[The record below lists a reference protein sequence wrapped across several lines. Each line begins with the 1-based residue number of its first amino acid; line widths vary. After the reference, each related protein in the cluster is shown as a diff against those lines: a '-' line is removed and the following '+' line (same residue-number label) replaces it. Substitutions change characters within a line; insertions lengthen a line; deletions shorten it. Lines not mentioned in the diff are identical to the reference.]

1 MASRAN
7 RASQGK
13 IIPSFLTAKEPC
25 KVTGLEDV
33 KVKKVTA
40 SSYHSVSLTDEGEL
54 CVWGSNKHGQLVSKE
69 TFLVEPQKIDA
80 HFFSGEKIGAVWSG
94 WTHVVAQT
102 AWRAQVT
109 TDSSSAQVTMQADN
123 RKRAPAWTVREVLDL
138 IAIWGEDSV
147 LAELRSKR
155 RNAKTFE
162 KISKGMM
169 ERGHNRDSD
178 QCRVK
183 VKELRQ
189 TKEANGPS
197 GSEPRTC
204 RFYAELH
211 AILGGAATTTPPVIV
226 DSGSG
231 IVSSA
236 TPEDSA
242 DGGEEEEEEEEDE
255 LAESTQH
262 SVLPNSQDL
271 FLTLTEVPS
280 QPSIQDPDPMEGTS
294 AAANSSSLPPPS
306 RRLSQIRRRKKKTQ
320 DEMFSE
326 IMESSRSDRA
336 HLNEWKET
344 VSKYRKEASE
354 REDRRDQREDMRDQ
368 REERRDARDER
379 WRQEDQRRQDATL
392 GLLREQTD
400 MLRRLVEL
408 QE

>member
-1 MASRAN
+1 
-7 RASQGK
+7 
-13 IIPSFLTAKEPC
+13 
-25 KVTGLEDV
+25 
-33 KVKKVTA
+33 
-40 SSYHSVSLTDEGEL
+40 
-54 CVWGSNKHGQLVSKE
+54 
-69 TFLVEPQKIDA
+69 
-80 HFFSGEKIGAVWSG
+80 
-94 WTHVVAQT
+94 
-102 AWRAQVT
+102 
-109 TDSSSAQVTMQADN
+109 MQADN

-138 IAIWGEDSV
+138 IAVWGEDSV

-169 ERGHNRDSD
+169 ERGHNRDSE

-189 TKEANGPS
+189 AYQKTKEANGRS

-242 DGGEEEEEEEEDE
+242 DGGEKEEEDEDE

-280 QPSIQDPDPMEGTS
+280 QASQASTQDSDPMEGTS

-306 RRLSQIRRRKKKTQ
+306 RRLSQIRRRKKRTR

-326 IMESSRSDRA
+326 IMESNRSDRA

-368 REERRDARDER
+368 REERRDQREERRDARDER

-392 GLLREQTD
+392 GLLREQTN

-408 QE
+408 QERLLENRLPLQPLFHPPPSPCSVSSSPRRVRTRGGRLRTPSHSTPVDSPSKRLSFF

>member
-1 MASRAN
+1 
-7 RASQGK
+7 
-13 IIPSFLTAKEPC
+13 
-25 KVTGLEDV
+25 
-33 KVKKVTA
+33 
-40 SSYHSVSLTDEGEL
+40 
-54 CVWGSNKHGQLVSKE
+54 
-69 TFLVEPQKIDA
+69 
-80 HFFSGEKIGAVWSG
+80 
-94 WTHVVAQT
+94 
-102 AWRAQVT
+102 
-109 TDSSSAQVTMQADN
+109 MQADN

-138 IAIWGEDSV
+138 IAVWGEDSV

-169 ERGHNRDSD
+169 ERGHNRDSK

-189 TKEANGPS
+189 AYQKTKEANGCS

-211 AILGGAATTTPPVIV
+211 AILGGAATTTPPVFV

-242 DGGEEEEEEEEDE
+242 DGGEEEEEDEDE

-271 FLTLTEVPS
+271 FITLTEVPS
-280 QPSIQDPDPMEGTS
+280 QASTQDSDPMEGTS

-306 RRLSQIRRRKKKTQ
+306 RRLSQIRHRKKRTR
-320 DEMFSE
+320 DDMFSE

-336 HLNEWKET
+336 HVNEWKET
-344 VSKYRKEASE
+344 VSKYRKEVSE
-354 REDRRDQREDMRDQ
+354 REERRDQREERRDQ

-379 WRQEDQRRQDATL
+379 WRQEDQRMKDATL
-392 GLLREQTD
+392 GLLR
-400 MLRRLVEL
+400 RLVEVQERLLENRLPL
-408 QE
+408 QPLFHPPPSPCSVSSSPRRVRTRRGGGSVHLPIPPQ

>member
-1 MASRAN
+1 
-7 RASQGK
+7 
-13 IIPSFLTAKEPC
+13 
-25 KVTGLEDV
+25 
-33 KVKKVTA
+33 
-40 SSYHSVSLTDEGEL
+40 
-54 CVWGSNKHGQLVSKE
+54 
-69 TFLVEPQKIDA
+69 
-80 HFFSGEKIGAVWSG
+80 
-94 WTHVVAQT
+94 
-102 AWRAQVT
+102 
-109 TDSSSAQVTMQADN
+109 MQADN

-138 IAIWGEDSV
+138 IAVWGEDSV

-189 TKEANGPS
+189 AYQKTKEANGRS

-242 DGGEEEEEEEEDE
+242 DGGEEEEEEEEEDE

-280 QPSIQDPDPMEGTS
+280 QPSQASTQDSDPMEGTS

-306 RRLSQIRRRKKKTQ
+306 RRLSQIRRRKKRTR

-354 REDRRDQREDMRDQ
+354 REDRRDQREDRRDQ

-408 QE
+408 QEWLQENRLPLQPLFHPPPSPCSVSSSPRRVRTRGGGEAPYTFPFHPSGQPKQKAVIFLTIS

>member
-1 MASRAN
+1 
-7 RASQGK
+7 
-13 IIPSFLTAKEPC
+13 
-25 KVTGLEDV
+25 
-33 KVKKVTA
+33 
-40 SSYHSVSLTDEGEL
+40 
-54 CVWGSNKHGQLVSKE
+54 
-69 TFLVEPQKIDA
+69 
-80 HFFSGEKIGAVWSG
+80 
-94 WTHVVAQT
+94 
-102 AWRAQVT
+102 
-109 TDSSSAQVTMQADN
+109 MQADN

-138 IAIWGEDSV
+138 IAVWGEDSV

-189 TKEANGPS
+189 AYQKTKEANGRS

-242 DGGEEEEEEEEDE
+242 DGGEEEEEEDE

-271 FLTLTEVPS
+271 FLSLTEVPS
-280 QPSIQDPDPMEGTS
+280 QASQASTQDSDPMEGTS

-306 RRLSQIRRRKKKTQ
+306 RRLSQIRRRKKRTR

-354 REDRRDQREDMRDQ
+354 REDRRDQREDRRDQ

-379 WRQEDQRRQDATL
+379 WWQEDQRRQDATL
-392 GLLREQTD
+392 GLLREQTY

-408 QE
+408 QERLLENRLPLQPLFHPPHSPCSVSSSPRRVRTRGGRLRTPSHSTPVDSPSKRLSFF

>member
-1 MASRAN
+1 
-7 RASQGK
+7 
-13 IIPSFLTAKEPC
+13 
-25 KVTGLEDV
+25 
-33 KVKKVTA
+33 
-40 SSYHSVSLTDEGEL
+40 
-54 CVWGSNKHGQLVSKE
+54 
-69 TFLVEPQKIDA
+69 
-80 HFFSGEKIGAVWSG
+80 
-94 WTHVVAQT
+94 
-102 AWRAQVT
+102 
-109 TDSSSAQVTMQADN
+109 MQADN
-123 RKRAPAWTVREVLDL
+123 RKRVPAWTVREVLDL
-138 IAIWGEDSV
+138 IAVWGEDSV

-189 TKEANGPS
+189 AYQKTKEANGRS

-204 RFYAELH
+204 RFYAKLH
-211 AILGGAATTTPPVIV
+211 AILGGAATTTQPVIV

-280 QPSIQDPDPMEGTS
+280 QPSQASTQDPDPMEGTS

-306 RRLSQIRRRKKKTQ
+306 RRLSQIRRRKKRTR

-344 VSKYRKEASE
+344 VAKYRKEASE
-354 REDRRDQREDMRDQ
+354 REDRRDQREDRRDQ

-400 MLRRLVEL
+400 MLWRLLEL
-408 QE
+408 QERLQENRLPLQPLFHPPPSPCSISSSPRRVRTRGGEAPYTFPFHPSRQPKQKAVIFLTFFLVAFSFPPILLPNPTRVPSLFF

>member
-1 MASRAN
+1 
-7 RASQGK
+7 
-13 IIPSFLTAKEPC
+13 
-25 KVTGLEDV
+25 
-33 KVKKVTA
+33 
-40 SSYHSVSLTDEGEL
+40 
-54 CVWGSNKHGQLVSKE
+54 
-69 TFLVEPQKIDA
+69 
-80 HFFSGEKIGAVWSG
+80 
-94 WTHVVAQT
+94 
-102 AWRAQVT
+102 
-109 TDSSSAQVTMQADN
+109 
-123 RKRAPAWTVREVLDL
+123 
-138 IAIWGEDSV
+138 
-147 LAELRSKR
+147 
-155 RNAKTFE
+155 
-162 KISKGMM
+162 MM

-189 TKEANGPS
+189 AYQKTKEANGRS

-242 DGGEEEEEEEEDE
+242 NGGEEEDEDE

-280 QPSIQDPDPMEGTS
+280 QASQASTQDSDPMEGTS

-306 RRLSQIRRRKKKTQ
+306 RRLSQIRRRKKRTR

-354 REDRRDQREDMRDQ
+354 REDRRDQREDRRDQREDRRDQ

-408 QE
+408 QERLLENRLPLQPLFHPPPSPCSVSSSPRRVRTRGGEAPYTFPFHPSRQPKQKAVIFLTFSLWLFPSQQSSSQIPPGFPPSFSNLLIKNK

>member
-1 MASRAN
+1 
-7 RASQGK
+7 
-13 IIPSFLTAKEPC
+13 
-25 KVTGLEDV
+25 
-33 KVKKVTA
+33 
-40 SSYHSVSLTDEGEL
+40 
-54 CVWGSNKHGQLVSKE
+54 
-69 TFLVEPQKIDA
+69 
-80 HFFSGEKIGAVWSG
+80 
-94 WTHVVAQT
+94 
-102 AWRAQVT
+102 
-109 TDSSSAQVTMQADN
+109 MQADN

-189 TKEANGPS
+189 AYQKTKEANGRS

-204 RFYAELH
+204 RFYAKLH

-242 DGGEEEEEEEEDE
+242 DGGEEEEEE

-280 QPSIQDPDPMEGTS
+280 QASIQDPDPMEGTS

-306 RRLSQIRRRKKKTQ
+306 RRLSQIRHRKKKTQ

-354 REDRRDQREDMRDQ
+354 REERRDQREERRDQ
-368 REERRDARDER
+368 HEERRDARDER
-379 WRQEDQRRQDATL
+379 WQQEDQRRQDAML

-408 QE
+408 QERLQENRVPLQPLYPPPPTPCSISSSPRRVRTRGGGGRLRTPSHSTPVDSPSKRLSFFLTFF

>member
-1 MASRAN
+1 
-7 RASQGK
+7 
-13 IIPSFLTAKEPC
+13 
-25 KVTGLEDV
+25 
-33 KVKKVTA
+33 
-40 SSYHSVSLTDEGEL
+40 
-54 CVWGSNKHGQLVSKE
+54 
-69 TFLVEPQKIDA
+69 
-80 HFFSGEKIGAVWSG
+80 
-94 WTHVVAQT
+94 
-102 AWRAQVT
+102 
-109 TDSSSAQVTMQADN
+109 MQADN

-138 IAIWGEDSV
+138 IALWGEDSV

-189 TKEANGPS
+189 AYQKTKEANGRS

-211 AILGGAATTTPPVIV
+211 AVLGGAATTTPPVIV

-242 DGGEEEEEEEEDE
+242 NGGEEEEEEDE

-280 QPSIQDPDPMEGTS
+280 QPSQASIQDPDPMEGTS

-306 RRLSQIRRRKKKTQ
+306 RRLSQIRRHKKKTR

-344 VSKYRKEASE
+344 VAKYRKEASE
-354 REDRRDQREDMRDQ
+354 REDRRDQCEDRRDQ
-368 REERRDARDER
+368 CEERRDARDER

-392 GLLREQTD
+392 GLLCEQTD

-408 QE
+408 QERLLENRLPLQPLFHPPPSPCSVSSSPRRVRTRWGEAPYTFPFHPSRQPKQKAVIFLTFF

>member
-1 MASRAN
+1 
-7 RASQGK
+7 
-13 IIPSFLTAKEPC
+13 
-25 KVTGLEDV
+25 
-33 KVKKVTA
+33 
-40 SSYHSVSLTDEGEL
+40 
-54 CVWGSNKHGQLVSKE
+54 
-69 TFLVEPQKIDA
+69 
-80 HFFSGEKIGAVWSG
+80 
-94 WTHVVAQT
+94 
-102 AWRAQVT
+102 
-109 TDSSSAQVTMQADN
+109 MQADN

-138 IAIWGEDSV
+138 IAVWGEDSV

-155 RNAKTFE
+155 RNAKIFE

-189 TKEANGPS
+189 AYQKTKEANGRS

-204 RFYAELH
+204 CFYAKLH
-211 AILGGAATTTPPVIV
+211 AILGGAATTNPPVFV

-231 IVSSA
+231 IVS

-242 DGGEEEEEEEEDE
+242 DGVEEEEEEDE

-262 SVLPNSQDL
+262 SILPNSQDL
-271 FLTLTEVPS
+271 FITLTEVPS
-280 QPSIQDPDPMEGTS
+280 QASQASQASTQDSDPMEGTS

-306 RRLSQIRRRKKKTQ
+306 RRLSQIRRRKKKTRE
-320 DEMFSE
+320 EMFSE

-344 VSKYRKEASE
+344 VSKYRKEVSE
-354 REDRRDQREDMRDQ
+354 REDMRDQREDMRDQREERRDQ

-379 WRQEDQRRQDATL
+379 WRQEDQRMKEATL
-392 GLLREQTD
+392 GLLQ
-400 MLRRLVEL
+400 RLVEVQERLLENRLPL
-408 QE
+408 QPLFHPPPSPCSVSSSPRRVRTRGGRLRTPSHSTPVDSPSKRLSFF

>member
-1 MASRAN
+1 
-7 RASQGK
+7 
-13 IIPSFLTAKEPC
+13 
-25 KVTGLEDV
+25 
-33 KVKKVTA
+33 
-40 SSYHSVSLTDEGEL
+40 
-54 CVWGSNKHGQLVSKE
+54 
-69 TFLVEPQKIDA
+69 
-80 HFFSGEKIGAVWSG
+80 
-94 WTHVVAQT
+94 
-102 AWRAQVT
+102 
-109 TDSSSAQVTMQADN
+109 MQADN

-138 IAIWGEDSV
+138 IAVWGEDSV

-169 ERGHNRDSD
+169 ERGHNRDSE
-178 QCRVK
+178 QCHVK

-189 TKEANGPS
+189 AYQKTKEANGRS

-242 DGGEEEEEEEEDE
+242 DGGEEEEEEEDE

-280 QPSIQDPDPMEGTS
+280 QASQASTQDSDPMEGTS

-306 RRLSQIRRRKKKTQ
+306 RRLSQIRRRKKRTR

-354 REDRRDQREDMRDQ
+354 REDRRDQRED
-368 REERRDARDER
+368 RRDARDER

-408 QE
+408 QERLLENRLPLQPLFHPPPSPCSVSFSPRRVRTRGGRLRTPSHSTPVDSPSKRLSFF

>member
-1 MASRAN
+1 
-7 RASQGK
+7 
-13 IIPSFLTAKEPC
+13 
-25 KVTGLEDV
+25 
-33 KVKKVTA
+33 
-40 SSYHSVSLTDEGEL
+40 
-54 CVWGSNKHGQLVSKE
+54 
-69 TFLVEPQKIDA
+69 
-80 HFFSGEKIGAVWSG
+80 
-94 WTHVVAQT
+94 
-102 AWRAQVT
+102 
-109 TDSSSAQVTMQADN
+109 MQADN
-123 RKRAPAWTVREVLDL
+123 QKRAPAWTVREVLDL

-189 TKEANGPS
+189 AYQKTKEANGRS
-197 GSEPRTC
+197 GSELRTC

-211 AILGGAATTTPPVIV
+211 SILGGAATTTPPVTV
-226 DSGSG
+226 DSKSG

-242 DGGEEEEEEEEDE
+242 DGEEEEEEDE

-271 FLTLTEVPS
+271 FLSLTEVPS
-280 QPSIQDPDPMEGTS
+280 QPSQASIQDHDPMEGTS

-306 RRLSQIRRRKKKTQ
+306 RRLSQIRRRKKKTR
-320 DEMFSE
+320 DEMIAE
-326 IMESSRSDRA
+326 IMESTRSDRA
-336 HLNEWKET
+336 HLNEWKDT

-379 WRQEDQRRQDATL
+379 WWQEDQRRQDATL
-392 GLLREQTD
+392 WLLREQTD

-408 QE
+408 QERLQENRLPLQPLYNPPPSSPCSISSSPRHVRTPGGGGSVHLPIPPQWTAQAKGCHFFNLFLVAFSFPPILLPNPTRVPSLFL

>member
-1 MASRAN
+1 
-7 RASQGK
+7 
-13 IIPSFLTAKEPC
+13 
-25 KVTGLEDV
+25 
-33 KVKKVTA
+33 
-40 SSYHSVSLTDEGEL
+40 
-54 CVWGSNKHGQLVSKE
+54 
-69 TFLVEPQKIDA
+69 
-80 HFFSGEKIGAVWSG
+80 
-94 WTHVVAQT
+94 
-102 AWRAQVT
+102 
-109 TDSSSAQVTMQADN
+109 MQADN

-138 IAIWGEDSV
+138 IAVWGEDSV

-189 TKEANGPS
+189 AYQKTKEANGRS
-197 GSEPRTC
+197 RSEPRTC

-242 DGGEEEEEEEEDE
+242 DGGEEEEDE

-280 QPSIQDPDPMEGTS
+280 QASTQDPDPMEGTS

-306 RRLSQIRRRKKKTQ
+306 RRLSQIRRRKKRTR

-344 VSKYRKEASE
+344 VAKYRKEASE
-354 REDRRDQREDMRDQ
+354 REDRRDQRE
-368 REERRDARDER
+368 ERRDALDER

-400 MLRRLVEL
+400 MLRCLVEL
-408 QE
+408 QERLQENRLPLQPLFHPPPSPCSVSSSPRRVRTRGGGEGRRLRTPSHSTPVDSPSKRLSFF

>member
-1 MASRAN
+1 
-7 RASQGK
+7 
-13 IIPSFLTAKEPC
+13 
-25 KVTGLEDV
+25 
-33 KVKKVTA
+33 
-40 SSYHSVSLTDEGEL
+40 
-54 CVWGSNKHGQLVSKE
+54 
-69 TFLVEPQKIDA
+69 
-80 HFFSGEKIGAVWSG
+80 
-94 WTHVVAQT
+94 
-102 AWRAQVT
+102 
-109 TDSSSAQVTMQADN
+109 MQADN

-138 IAIWGEDSV
+138 IAVWGEDSV

-169 ERGHNRDSD
+169 ERGHNRDSE

-189 TKEANGPS
+189 AYKKTKEANSRS
-197 GSEPRTC
+197 GSEPWTC
-204 RFYAELH
+204 RFYTELH

-242 DGGEEEEEEEEDE
+242 DGGEEEDEDEDE

-280 QPSIQDPDPMEGTS
+280 QASQASTQDSDPMEGTS
-294 AAANSSSLPPPS
+294 AAANSSSIPPPS
-306 RRLSQIRRRKKKTQ
+306 RRLSQIRRRKKRTR

-336 HLNEWKET
+336 NLNEWKET
-344 VSKYRKEASE
+344 VFKYRKEASE
-354 REDRRDQREDMRDQ
+354 REDRRDQREDRRDQ
-368 REERRDARDER
+368 REDRRDARDER
-379 WRQEDQRRQDATL
+379 WRQEDQRSKDATL

-408 QE
+408 QERLLENRLPLQPLFHPPPSPCSVSSSPRRVRTRGGRLRTPSHSTPVDSPSKRLSFF

>member
-1 MASRAN
+1 
-7 RASQGK
+7 
-13 IIPSFLTAKEPC
+13 
-25 KVTGLEDV
+25 
-33 KVKKVTA
+33 
-40 SSYHSVSLTDEGEL
+40 
-54 CVWGSNKHGQLVSKE
+54 
-69 TFLVEPQKIDA
+69 
-80 HFFSGEKIGAVWSG
+80 
-94 WTHVVAQT
+94 
-102 AWRAQVT
+102 
-109 TDSSSAQVTMQADN
+109 MQADN

-138 IAIWGEDSV
+138 IAVWGEDSV

-169 ERGHNRDSD
+169 ERGHNRDSE

-189 TKEANGPS
+189 AYQKTKEANGHS

-211 AILGGAATTTPPVIV
+211 AILGGAATTTPPLIV

-242 DGGEEEEEEEEDE
+242 DGGEEEEEEEDE

-280 QPSIQDPDPMEGTS
+280 QASQASTQDSDPMEGTS

-306 RRLSQIRRRKKKTQ
+306 RRLSQIRRRKKRTR

-354 REDRRDQREDMRDQ
+354 REDRRDQCEDMRDQ

-379 WRQEDQRRQDATL
+379 WWQEDQRRQDATL

-408 QE
+408 QERLLENRLPLQPLFHPPPSPCSVSSSPRRVRTRGGEAPYTFPFHPSRQPKQKAVIFLTFSLWLFPSQQSSSQIPPGFPPSFSNLLIKNK

>member
-1 MASRAN
+1 
-7 RASQGK
+7 
-13 IIPSFLTAKEPC
+13 
-25 KVTGLEDV
+25 
-33 KVKKVTA
+33 
-40 SSYHSVSLTDEGEL
+40 
-54 CVWGSNKHGQLVSKE
+54 
-69 TFLVEPQKIDA
+69 
-80 HFFSGEKIGAVWSG
+80 
-94 WTHVVAQT
+94 
-102 AWRAQVT
+102 
-109 TDSSSAQVTMQADN
+109 MQADN

-138 IAIWGEDSV
+138 IAVWGEDSV

-169 ERGHNRDSD
+169 ERGHNRDSE

-189 TKEANGPS
+189 AYQKTKEANGRS
-197 GSEPRTC
+197 GSEPWTC

-242 DGGEEEEEEEEDE
+242 DGGEEEEEEEDE

-280 QPSIQDPDPMEGTS
+280 QASQASTQDSDPTEGTS

-306 RRLSQIRRRKKKTQ
+306 RRLSQIRRHKKRTR

-344 VSKYRKEASE
+344 VSKYRKKASE
-354 REDRRDQREDMRDQ
+354 REDRRDQRED
-368 REERRDARDER
+368 RRDARDER

-400 MLRRLVEL
+400 VLRRLVEL
-408 QE
+408 QERLLENRLPLQPLFHPPPSPCSVSSSPRRVRTREGRLRTPSHSTPVDSPSKRLSFF

>member
-1 MASRAN
+1 
-7 RASQGK
+7 
-13 IIPSFLTAKEPC
+13 
-25 KVTGLEDV
+25 
-33 KVKKVTA
+33 
-40 SSYHSVSLTDEGEL
+40 
-54 CVWGSNKHGQLVSKE
+54 
-69 TFLVEPQKIDA
+69 
-80 HFFSGEKIGAVWSG
+80 
-94 WTHVVAQT
+94 
-102 AWRAQVT
+102 
-109 TDSSSAQVTMQADN
+109 MQADN

-138 IAIWGEDSV
+138 IAVWGEDSV

-169 ERGHNRDSD
+169 ERGHNRDSE

-189 TKEANGPS
+189 AYQKTKEANGRS

-211 AILGGAATTTPPVIV
+211 AILGWAATTTPPVIV

-242 DGGEEEEEEEEDE
+242 DGGEEEEEDEDE
-255 LAESTQH
+255 LAEITQH

-280 QPSIQDPDPMEGTS
+280 QASQASTQDSDPMEGTS
-294 AAANSSSLPPPS
+294 AAANSSSIPPPS
-306 RRLSQIRRRKKKTQ
+306 RRLSQIRRRKKRTR

-336 HLNEWKET
+336 NLNEWKET

-354 REDRRDQREDMRDQ
+354 REDRRDQREDRRDQ
-368 REERRDARDER
+368 REDRRDARDER
-379 WRQEDQRRQDATL
+379 WRQEDQRSKDATL

-408 QE
+408 QERLLENRLPLQPLFHPPPSPCSVSSSPRRVRTRGGRLRTPSHSTPVDSPSKRLSFF

>member
-1 MASRAN
+1 
-7 RASQGK
+7 
-13 IIPSFLTAKEPC
+13 
-25 KVTGLEDV
+25 
-33 KVKKVTA
+33 
-40 SSYHSVSLTDEGEL
+40 
-54 CVWGSNKHGQLVSKE
+54 
-69 TFLVEPQKIDA
+69 
-80 HFFSGEKIGAVWSG
+80 
-94 WTHVVAQT
+94 
-102 AWRAQVT
+102 
-109 TDSSSAQVTMQADN
+109 MQADN

-138 IAIWGEDSV
+138 IAVWGEDSV

-169 ERGHNRDSD
+169 ERGHNRDSE

-189 TKEANGPS
+189 AYQKTKEANGRS

-242 DGGEEEEEEEEDE
+242 DGGEEEEEEDE

-280 QPSIQDPDPMEGTS
+280 QASTQDSDPMEGTS

-306 RRLSQIRRRKKKTQ
+306 RRLSQIRRRKKRTR

-326 IMESSRSDRA
+326 IMESSRSHRA

-354 REDRRDQREDMRDQ
+354 REDMRDQREDMRDQ
-368 REERRDARDER
+368 REDMRDARDER

-392 GLLREQTD
+392 RLLREQTD
-400 MLRRLVEL
+400 MLRCLVEL
-408 QE
+408 QERLLENRLPLQPLFHPPPSPCSVSSSPRRVRTRGGGGSVHLPIPPQ

>member
-1 MASRAN
+1 
-7 RASQGK
+7 
-13 IIPSFLTAKEPC
+13 
-25 KVTGLEDV
+25 
-33 KVKKVTA
+33 
-40 SSYHSVSLTDEGEL
+40 
-54 CVWGSNKHGQLVSKE
+54 
-69 TFLVEPQKIDA
+69 
-80 HFFSGEKIGAVWSG
+80 
-94 WTHVVAQT
+94 
-102 AWRAQVT
+102 
-109 TDSSSAQVTMQADN
+109 MQADN

-138 IAIWGEDSV
+138 IAVWGEDSV

-169 ERGHNRDSD
+169 ERGHNRDSE

-189 TKEANGPS
+189 EYQKTKEANGRS

-242 DGGEEEEEEEEDE
+242 DGGEEEEEDEDE

-280 QPSIQDPDPMEGTS
+280 QASQASTQDSDPMEGTS
-294 AAANSSSLPPPS
+294 AAANSSSIPPPS
-306 RRLSQIRRRKKKTQ
+306 RRLSQIRRRKKRTR

-368 REERRDARDER
+368 REERRDQREERRDARDER
-379 WRQEDQRRQDATL
+379 WRQEDQRSKDATL

-408 QE
+408 QERLLENRLPLQPVFHPPRSPCSVSSSPRRVRTRGGRLRTPSHSTPVDSPSKRLSFF

>member
-1 MASRAN
+1 
-7 RASQGK
+7 
-13 IIPSFLTAKEPC
+13 
-25 KVTGLEDV
+25 
-33 KVKKVTA
+33 
-40 SSYHSVSLTDEGEL
+40 
-54 CVWGSNKHGQLVSKE
+54 
-69 TFLVEPQKIDA
+69 
-80 HFFSGEKIGAVWSG
+80 
-94 WTHVVAQT
+94 
-102 AWRAQVT
+102 
-109 TDSSSAQVTMQADN
+109 MQADN

-138 IAIWGEDSV
+138 IAVWGEDSV

-169 ERGHNRDSD
+169 ERGHNRDSE

-189 TKEANGPS
+189 AYQKTKEANGRS

-211 AILGGAATTTPPVIV
+211 AILGGAATTTPPVFV
-226 DSGSG
+226 DSGLG

-242 DGGEEEEEEEEDE
+242 NGGEEEDEDEDE

-262 SVLPNSQDL
+262 SILPNSQDL
-271 FLTLTEVPS
+271 FITLTEVPS
-280 QPSIQDPDPMEGTS
+280 QASQASTQDSDPMEGTS

-306 RRLSQIRRRKKKTQ
+306 RRLSQIRRRKKRTR

-336 HLNEWKET
+336 HVNEWKET
-344 VSKYRKEASE
+344 VSKYRKEVSE
-354 REDRRDQREDMRDQ
+354 REDRRDQREERRDQ

-379 WRQEDQRRQDATL
+379 WRQEDQRMKDAML
-392 GLLREQTD
+392 GL
-400 MLRRLVEL
+400 LRRLVEVQERLLENRLPL
-408 QE
+408 QPLFHPPPSPCSVSSSPRRVRTRGGRLRTPSHSTPVDSPSKRLSFF